1 MKALVTG
8 GAGFIGSHICD
19 ALVAR
24 GDSVVV
30 LDNFATGREDNL
42 AHLAGRIDLRR
53 GDIRRPEDLA
63 SAVAGCDV
71 VFHLAAMPS
80 VPRSVEDPI
89 TSFDVNAAGTVNV
102 LNAARLGGVRRVVYS
117 ASSSAYGDTPTLP
130 KIESMPPNPLSPY
143 AADKLHGENAAR
155 VFFLCYGL
163 ETVVLRYFNVFGPRQ
178 RPDSAYAAVIPKFT
192 DAFVSG
198 REPVIYGDGEQ
209 SRDFTY
215 IANVVAANLLAASAP
230 GAPGRVF
237 NVGNGCRTT
246 LNELLKLIAQR
257 CGVPAKARYEAV
269 RAGDVKHSLADI
281 EAARSI
287 LGYDP
292 PVDLATGLDATV
304 KWFRAADGGD
314 AS

>member
-1 MKALVTG
+1 
-8 GAGFIGSHICD
+8 
-19 ALVAR
+19 
-24 GDSVVV
+24 
-30 LDNFATGREDNL
+30 
-42 AHLAGRIDLRR
+42 
-53 GDIRRPEDLA
+53 
-63 SAVAGCDV
+63 
-71 VFHLAAMPS
+71 
-80 VPRSVEDPI
+80 
-89 TSFDVNAAGTVNV
+89 
-102 LNAARLGGVRRVVYS
+102 
-117 ASSSAYGDTPTLP
+117 
-130 KIESMPPNPLSPY
+130 
-143 AADKLHGENAAR
+143 
-155 VFFLCYGL
+155 
-163 ETVVLRYFNVFGPRQ
+163 
-178 RPDSAYAAVIPKFT
+178 VIPKFT

-230 GAPGRVF
+230 GAPGRIF

-246 LNELLKLIAQR
+246 LNELLTLIAQR
-257 CGVPAKARYEAV
+257 CGVSPKARYEAV

-304 KWFRAADGGD
+304 KWFRTADGGD